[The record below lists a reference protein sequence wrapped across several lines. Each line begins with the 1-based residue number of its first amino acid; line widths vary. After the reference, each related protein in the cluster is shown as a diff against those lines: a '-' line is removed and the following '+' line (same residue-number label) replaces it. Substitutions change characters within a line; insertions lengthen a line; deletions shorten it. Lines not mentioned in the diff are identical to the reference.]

1 MRLLLFIR
9 KFLSSLINSGT
20 KADQNFIQT
29 TRIRFNNIAVLG
41 AIIIV
46 LNFILFDIFRA
57 NYELILLYFLIGF
70 GLISVF
76 IVNRYYPRSVAW
88 INLIVGLTIILF
100 LTLTGGVSRT
110 GIIWFLTAPPV
121 FFFIQDTK
129 PAFFSITLYFFLFPI
144 FIIFQNLG
152 LITTPYSTTEYT
164 QVIAAYLLIS
174 IMSFIYSKVNQT
186 YQKELEGNIEKLKAI
201 DKLKNEFI
209 SLASHQL
216 RTPLTAMKWFLEM
229 MVNGE
234 MGEVSLPQKGGLE
247 NIYKSNERMIA
258 LVNALLNVSRLDTGR
273 VAVNPRPT
281 RLRELVDSVTSDFQ
295 VMIKNKNFQ
304 IILNEAPNLPQI
316 SIDPQLIRIVYSNL
330 LSNAIRYTPAG
341 GQITIS
347 LYPKENF
354 IISEIKDTGY
364 GIPQTEQGRVFEK
377 FFRASNIVRIDTEG
391 TGLGLYLT
399 RAIIESSGGKIWF
412 ESIEGRGTTFYFSL
426 PLEGSLAKPGEV
438 GVEQTK

>member
-1 MRLLLFIR
+1 
-9 KFLSSLINSGT
+9 
-20 KADQNFIQT
+20 
-29 TRIRFNNIAVLG
+29 
-41 AIIIV
+41 
-46 LNFILFDIFRA
+46 
-57 NYELILLYFLIGF
+57 
-70 GLISVF
+70 
-76 IVNRYYPRSVAW
+76 
-88 INLIVGLTIILF
+88 
-100 LTLTGGVSRT
+100 
-110 GIIWFLTAPPV
+110 
-121 FFFIQDTK
+121 
-129 PAFFSITLYFFLFPI
+129 
-144 FIIFQNLG
+144 
-152 LITTPYSTTEYT
+152 
-164 QVIAAYLLIS
+164 
-174 IMSFIYSKVNQT
+174 